1 TWIYDASEN
10 MWTQVFPETSPARRG
25 SASAFY
31 DPPSQRV
38 ILYGGYRGGGGHL
51 ADTWAYDYPT
61 NNWTNLNP
69 SSKPTG
75 RYGAT
80 IIYDPIN
87 ERGFMFGGRISS
99 ITNEN
104 WVYYPQNNSWVEL
117 SLTSKPPNRYWH
129 GLAYDGFSQKV
140 ILFGGSQGSMGA
152 LRDTWTY
159 DPFTN
164 LWNELIPSST
174 PVSRDFFTLAYV
186 SASKNVILFGGAES
200 GQRCFDDTWA
210 FDYNSHNWNQLK

>member
-1 TWIYDASEN
+1 
-10 MWTQVFPETSPARRG
+10 
-25 SASAFY
+25 
-31 DPPSQRV
+31 
-38 ILYGGYRGGGGHL
+38 
-51 ADTWAYDYPT
+51 
-61 NNWTNLNP
+61 
-69 SSKPTG
+69 
-75 RYGAT
+75 
-80 IIYDPIN
+80 
-87 ERGFMFGGRISS
+87 MFGGRISS